1 MTLDDIFDLYA
12 EIRLAAKLA
21 DAELSQVG
29 DGAII
34 EIPDAKKVNAL
45 LLKGKGGARYRIDA
59 LHLTKEK

>member
-29 DGAII
+29 D
-34 EIPDAKKVNAL
+34 ETVVDIPDAKKINAL
-45 LLKGKGGARYRIDA
+45 LLKGKGGARYRIDG